1 MVPRDQGLGRPHAHL
16 RGPAEA
22 YAFIHRQG
30 LSWMRRSEASPI
42 RALVTLNLSC
52 ANNLFSELPRALPS
66 FSSSFTLHSLPCPKP
81 SPVLSA
87 QELQTHPAGAP
98 GFAFS
103 SGSPVTPP
111 FPARNAAQAPPQQH
125 RRDPGPAASQPASS
139 SRCLGS
145 ACSLLSG
152 GRGAGGEGDSARV
165 TRTEGDGTTGG
176 RNQVRDGGR
185 TGTVPTDPVHTGQ
198 KEGPDGAGTHTHTHA
213 PNHFL

>member
-16 RGPAEA
+16 QGPTEA

-66 FSSSFTLHSLPCPKP
+66 FSSSLTLHSLPCSKP

-87 QELQTHPAGAP
+87 QELQTHPAGAL

-103 SGSPVTPP
+103 SGSPVTPLSP
-111 FPARNAAQAPPQQH
+111 PATLHKHHLSSTDRTPGRQPASQH
-125 RRDPGPAASQPASS
+125 LPPAASAQPAP
-139 SRCLGS
+139 
-145 ACSLLSG
+145 CSL
-152 GRGAGGEGDSARV
+152 AGGELGVKGILPESPGPRETGRPEAE
-165 TRTEGDGTTGG
+165 TR
-176 RNQVRDGGR
+176 
-185 TGTVPTDPVHTGQ
+185 
-198 KEGPDGAGTHTHTHA
+198 
-213 PNHFL
+213 